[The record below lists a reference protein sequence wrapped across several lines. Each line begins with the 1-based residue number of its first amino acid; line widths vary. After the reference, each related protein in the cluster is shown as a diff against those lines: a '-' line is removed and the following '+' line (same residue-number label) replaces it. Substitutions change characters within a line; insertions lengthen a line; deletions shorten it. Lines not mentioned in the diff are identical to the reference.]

1 MKLIKL
7 TIGIS
12 IICLL
17 LTGCA
22 GPPKPA
28 TVHGE
33 YRPVNSFSDLGKI
46 SNGQNTTNQQGPGT
60 NEK

>member
-46 SNGQNTTNQQGPGT
+46 STGQNMTNQQGQGA